1 MHELQQFQIK
11 IIEAK
16 AEELRE
22 ARLIALGNSVLL
34 FRLALPKE
42 DVDSTEGVDQE
53 RKYTAILQ
61 RVLVS

>member
-1 MHELQQFQIK
+1 VHELQQFQIK
-11 IIEAK
+11 IIEAD
-16 AEELRE
+16 AEKLRE

-34 FRLALPKE
+34 FRPALLKE
-42 DVDSTEGVDQE
+42 DVDNTEGVDQE

>member
-1 MHELQQFQIK
+1 VHELQQFQIK
-11 IIEAK
+11 IIAK

-22 ARLIALGNSVLL
+22 ARLIVLGNSVLL
-34 FRLALPKE
+34 FRLALLKE

>member
-11 IIEAK
+11 IIAK

-22 ARLIALGNSVLL
+22 ARLIVLGNSVLL
-34 FRLALPKE
+34 FRLALLKE

>member
-1 MHELQQFQIK
+1 VHELQQFQIK

>member
-1 MHELQQFQIK
+1 VHELQQFQIK
-11 IIEAK
+11 IIAK

-22 ARLIALGNSVLL
+22 ARLTVLGNSVLL
-34 FRLALPKE
+34 FRLALLKE

>member
-1 MHELQQFQIK
+1 VHELQQFQIK

-22 ARLIALGNSVLL
+22 ARLIALGNFVLL